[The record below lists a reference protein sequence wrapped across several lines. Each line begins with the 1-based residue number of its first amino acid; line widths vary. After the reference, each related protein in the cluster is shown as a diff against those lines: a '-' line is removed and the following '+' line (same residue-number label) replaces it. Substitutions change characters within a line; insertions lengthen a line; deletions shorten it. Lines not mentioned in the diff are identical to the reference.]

1 MNEQNN
7 FLMAVILS
15 LAVLLGWQFF
25 VTEPRLAAERAKRLA
40 EQQAEQQTRAPS
52 GDDSQAGTS
61 PRISAD
67 TPSDAPQVD
76 MVQDAPQGDV
86 KAAATPLAPKAA
98 DARFAN
104 APRLRIETDQISG
117 SIALMGARLDD
128 VVLKG
133 YGADARENAPRQRLL
148 QREGLKGHWQAHHGF
163 VAAAGSQVTLPDAQT
178 LWQVEGNDTLRPGAP
193 VTLRHT
199 TPEGVLL
206 RQTISIDDNYMFT
219 IRQSVA
225 NGSAAPIALYPYGQV
240 TRSGRPQ
247 TTDLFILHEGPIG
260 FFGKG
265 DDEEGEGLVEADYDD
280 LLEDGPVKLSA
291 TQGWLGFTDKYW
303 AAALVPPQD
312 TAFTGRFVARSSGAQ
327 GGNQPVYRADFL
339 LAGQTLA
346 PGASLEVTSQLFAGA
361 KTVELVDG
369 YADSGIARFDL
380 LIDWGWFYFLTKPM
394 FTALHLLYALLGN
407 YGLAILLV
415 TVLIKLAFF
424 PLANRSYE
432 TMAKM
437 KKLQP
442 RMLQI
447 REMYKD
453 DRQQQQQ
460 ELMKIYREEKLNPL
474 AGCLPILIQIPV
486 FFSIYKVLFVTIDM
500 RHQPFFGWIQDLSAP
515 DPTSLFNLF
524 GLLPYDVPGFLLVG
538 VWPLIMGITMFVQMQ
553 MNPPPPDP
561 IQARMFQIL
570 PIFFTF
576 ILAGFPAGLVI
587 YWAWNNFLSL
597 IQQGYIMRRNGVEI
611 ELLANLG
618 LRKKAAV
625 GDSAGGSGNDG
636 TSG

>member
-25 VTEPRLAAERAKRLA
+25 VTEPRLAEERARQQKLTEA
-40 EQQAEQQTRAPS
+40 AQQAD
-52 GDDSQAGTS
+52 GV
-61 PRISAD
+61 AD
-67 TPSDAPQVD
+67 TGASETGTLDPNAAPPATMQD
-76 MVQDAPQGDV
+76 TPQPAKPVQPATQPV
-86 KAAATPLAPKAA
+86 SAA
-98 DARFAN
+98 FQN
-104 APRLRIETDQISG
+104 APRLKIETAELTG
-117 SIALMGARLDD
+117 SIALMGARFDD
-128 VVLKG
+128 LILNA
-133 YGADARENAPRQRLL
+133 YGARAGDDAPRQRLL
-148 QREGLKGHWQAHHGF
+148 QREGKNGHWQAKHGF
-163 VAAAGSQVTLPDAQT
+163 VAAADSAVTLPDDKT
-178 LWQVEGNDTLRPGAP
+178 VWQVTAGDVLRPGAP
-193 VTLRHT
+193 VQLQHE
-199 TPEGVLL
+199 TPEGVLFT
-206 RQTISIDDNYMFT
+206 QTISVDEHYMF
-219 IRQSVA
+219 SVTQRA
-225 NGSAAPIALYPYGQV
+225 ENKSGAAITLYPFGQI
-240 TRSGRPQ
+240 TRTGTPKL
-247 TTDLFILHEGPIG
+247 TDLFILHEGPIG
-260 FFGKG
+260 YFGE
-265 DDEEGEGLVEADYDD
+265 DEGLNELDYGE
-280 LLEDGPVKLSA
+280 LIEDGPVKLTA
-291 TQGWLGFTDKYW
+291 KQGWLGITDKYW
-303 AAALVPPQD
+303 ATALIPPQGQD
-312 TAFTGRFVARSSGAQ
+312 FTGRFTGRVGQSGNLPGSGA
-327 GGNQPVYRADFL
+327 PVYRSDFL
-339 LAGQTLA
+339 LAGKTLT
-346 PGASLEVTSQLFAGA
+346 PGQSFETTSGFFAGA
-361 KTVELVDG
+361 KRVDVIDD
-369 YADSGIARFDL
+369 YAAQGATRFDL

-394 FTALHLLYALLGN
+394 FRALHLFYDWLGN
-407 YGLAILLV
+407 YGLSILLV

-524 GLLPYDVPGFLLVG
+524 GLLPYDVPGFLLIG
-538 VWPLIMGITMFVQMQ
+538 VWPLIMGITMYVQMQ

-597 IQQGYIMRRNGVEI
+597 LQQGFIMRRHGVEI

-618 LRKKAAV
+618 LKRKAA
-625 GDSAGGSGNDG
+625 AEGGSDDG
-636 TSG
+636 SNG